1 MFACSASVQI
11 AVAAAPAPVQEIKV
25 AAVAAH
31 ANFQA
36 APAAAAAAAASADAV
51 AAGKL
56 PDFFVSLDA
65 FLETQFES
73 KVKARAI
80 GDAFRAQYD
89 ALVAQQAA
97 Q

>member
-1 MFACSASVQI
+1 MHVCTPCLARL
-11 AVAAAPAPVQEIKV
+11 AVAVAPAPAQEIKV
-25 AAVAAH
+25 AAVAAPAH
-31 ANFQA
+31 FQA
-36 APAAAAAAAASADAV
+36 APAAASTEAV

-65 FLETQFES
+65 FLESQFES
-73 KVKARAI
+73 KIKARAVA
-80 GDAFRAQYD
+80 DAFRAQYD